1 MNLAKNLRKYFRRRF
16 RVIVCCKGS
25 DLNNTKKKLG
35 VLIPSSNVTMEY
47 EMPMM
52 APPGVSFHF
61 SRIPQTEDTEEQLAA
76 MIDYIPE
83 KSVLLAHAKVDAI
96 AFGCTSGSFV
106 KGIGYDKKVIEAIE
120 NSTRIIATTTS
131 TAVVESLKIMGLK
144 RLSVGA
150 PYPDSIMDK
159 LKDFLEKNGVE
170 VVKIKGLNMFWGVGD
185 LPLDATYNLS
195 REIDA
200 PDADGIFISCTDF
213 KTVGILDILESDF
226 GEKVISSNQ
235 ATMWKLLR
243 LSGMKTPVCSF
254 GSLLRDY

>member
-1 MNLAKNLRKYFRRRF
+1 MIRRR
-16 RVIVCCKGS
+16 
-25 DLNNTKKKLG
+25 KLG
-35 VLIPSSNVTMEY
+35 VLVPSSNVTMEY

-83 KSVLLAHAKVDAI
+83 KSELLAHARVDAI

-106 KGIGYDKKVIEAIE
+106 KGIGYDKKVIKAIRD
-120 NSTRIIATTTS
+120 STGIIASTTT
-131 TAVVESLKIMGLK
+131 TAVIEALKITGLK

-150 PYPDSIMDK
+150 PYLDPIMDK
-159 LKDFLEKNGVE
+159 LKDFLENNGFE
-170 VVKIKGLNMFWGVGD
+170 IVKMKGLNMMCGEGD
-185 LPLDATYNLS
+185 LSLDVTYNLI
-195 REIDA
+195 REIDH
-200 PDADGIFISCTDF
+200 PNADGIFISCTDF
-213 KTVGILDILESDF
+213 KTVELLDILESDF
-226 GEKVISSNQ
+226 GKKVISSNQ

-243 LSGMKTPVCSF
+243 LSGMKTRISGF